1 MMFSLRVRLRVRDYD
16 MWREAFGTDAGGRQ
30 ASGATGYRIFRLSE
44 DPNRVELDLD
54 FPTSTEAEKF
64 LDVMRRDVWPDPAK
78 SPAKLGAPEASILQI
93 METHA
98 Y

>member
-1 MMFSLRVRLRVRDYD
+1 MVSLRVRLKVRDYD
-16 MWREAFGTDAGGRQ
+16 MWREAFGKDAAGRQ
-30 ASGATGYRIFRLSE
+30 ASGATGYRIFRGQE

-64 LDVMRRDVWPDPAK
+64 LEVMRRDVWPDPDK
-78 SPAKLGAPEASILQI
+78 SPAKLGAPETSILDVV
-93 METHA
+93 ETHA

>member
-1 MMFSLRVRLRVRDYD
+1 MVTLRVKLRVNAYES
-16 MWREAFGTDAGGRQ
+16 WREAFGKDAAGRQ
-30 ASGATGYRIFRLSE
+30 AHGASGYRIFRLCE

-64 LDVMRRDVWPDPAK
+64 LEVMRRDVWPDPQK
-78 SPAKLGAPEASILQI
+78 SPAKIGAPETSILDV